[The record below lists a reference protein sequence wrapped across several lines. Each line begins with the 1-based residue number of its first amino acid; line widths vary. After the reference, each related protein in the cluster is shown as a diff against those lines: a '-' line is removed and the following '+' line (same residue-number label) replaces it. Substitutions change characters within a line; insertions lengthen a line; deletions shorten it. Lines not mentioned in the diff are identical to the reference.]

1 MYKYLFFLFLTS
13 IISCKSEDKLLGFWC
28 EEENN
33 DSGIL
38 ITDSIIAFNYPR
50 EYGSFRYRNI
60 NDTMLVLK
68 SLDGICKDSVRLKCE
83 IKNEELFLSKTED
96 YSNIIRPESEFG
108 LIKMKSKPT
117 IYWSTISNHY
127 APNKMKG
134 FWVHKE
140 SNSKYYFDSIQN
152 GIYYQGYF
160 LLDRYRCTI
169 IGDRLYVYKINR
181 KGFCLSSY
189 FLEFKQISSDKML
202 CYDGWTEFEVVKSK
216 IDTSNTFFI
225 ENQQYFN
232 YLLKNTDTSSLYYK

>member
-50 EYGSFRYRNI
+50 EYGSYRYRNI

-117 IYWSTISNHY
+117 YWSTISNQFN
-127 APNKMKG
+127 PSEMTG
-134 FWVHKE
+134 FWVHIE
-140 SNSKYYFDSIQN
+140 SNSKYYFDSIQK
-152 GIYYQGYF
+152 GIYYEGSG
-160 LLDRYRCTI
+160 LLDRCRCVI
-169 IGDRLYVYKINR
+169 KNNRLHIYKINR
-181 KGFCLSSY
+181 RGYCMRSN
-189 FLEFKQISSDKML
+189 FLEFKKISTDKML
-202 CYDGWTEFEVVKSK
+202 LYDGFTEFEVVKSK

-225 ENQQYFN
+225 ANQQYLN
-232 YLLKNTDTSSLYYK
+232 YLLKNTDTNSLYYK